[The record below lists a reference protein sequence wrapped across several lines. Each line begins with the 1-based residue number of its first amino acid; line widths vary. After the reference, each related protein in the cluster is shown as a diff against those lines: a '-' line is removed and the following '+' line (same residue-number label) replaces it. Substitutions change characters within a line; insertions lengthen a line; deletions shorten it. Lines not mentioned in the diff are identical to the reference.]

1 MSLAQ
6 ILSII
11 GVPSLV
17 TIIGFLIKLWQQVTI
32 LMKAQQAQ
40 MRSNLLQQYYR
51 YMEQGWIYQDDL
63 DDFEN
68 QYQSYHALGKNGVMD
83 TKRDELLKLPT
94 KSSK

>member
-1 MSLAQ
+1 MTIPQ

-11 GVPSLV
+11 GVPSII
-17 TIIGFLIKLWQQVTI
+17 TIIGFLVKLARQVKI

-40 MRSNLLQQYYR
+40 MRSALLQLYYK
-51 YMEQGWIYQDDL
+51 YTSQGWIYQDDL

-83 TKRDELLKLPT
+83 AKREEILKLPT
-94 KSSK
+94 KQR

>member
-1 MSLAQ
+1 MTITQ

-11 GVPSLV
+11 GVPSIV
-17 TIIGFLIKLWQQVTI
+17 TILGILFKLGNQVKI

-40 MRSNLLQQYYR
+40 MRSALLQLYYK
-51 YMEQGWIYQDDL
+51 YTAQGWIYQDDL

-83 TKRDELLKLPT
+83 AKREEILKLTT
-94 KSSK
+94 KQR